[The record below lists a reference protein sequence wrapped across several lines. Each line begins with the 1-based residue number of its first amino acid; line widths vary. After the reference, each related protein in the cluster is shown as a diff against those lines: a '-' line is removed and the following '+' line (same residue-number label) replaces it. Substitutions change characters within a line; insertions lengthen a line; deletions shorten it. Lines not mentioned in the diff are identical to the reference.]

1 MDNPPEML
9 PCELADS
16 DKSNIL
22 EAINLALFN
31 LNNEEIDINLRAT
44 GCQLIILSAGSA
56 TYRVNKDIIS
66 PTKSRWER
74 VIRNLIPDIYR
85 RTTNGIKS

>member
-1 MDNPPEML
+1 ML

-66 PTKSRWER
+66 PTKSRLLLGGTP
-74 VIRNLIPDIYR
+74 VALICLTKEPPY
-85 RTTNGIKS
+85 